1 MTGEL
6 PMVETSRT
14 IQGKSSD
21 VVLSQ
26 TQCYTATDWQCLDSK
41 NHRFD

>member
-6 PMVETSRT
+6 LMVETTRT
-14 IQGKSSD
+14 TQGKSSD

-26 TQCYTATDWQCLDSK
+26 TQSYMATD
-41 NHRFD
+41 